1 MAVKNQQINSLL
13 RIFKLNKIPEEIY
26 RKNRS
31 MNGTDKLCKTPRV
44 PGSRFVKRMYLMRI
58 LGTFLCFIPILSV
71 LIEHQRSVWLMIL
84 LGMNAFIWP
93 TLAWYRSRNSAL
105 PLVAEH
111 QNLVLDAGAGGFWIA
126 MMAVDPLPSVV
137 IATILLADRLS
148 AGGFTLMKKAAVTM
162 LVTFL
167 ASWLTQG
174 MAVDMIVSQRTMF
187 ATLPLI
193 TIYLIALSVLTD
205 SIALRLRVKSREL
218 ERIAMMDPLLD
229 IANRRLLEKRI
240 DHELKKLRQTC
251 RESALM
257 FIDIDNFKYVNDRF
271 GHKVGDT
278 MLAAVSQ
285 ILHLATRPTD
295 TPARLGGDEFVILL
309 PNTTIEEA
317 HVVATR
323 IMDAAAVM
331 EDVAQETVH
340 CTLSIG
346 IACATREMGSVTD
359 WLQAADNAL
368 YRAKRDG
375 KNRIFAH

>member
-1 MAVKNQQINSLL
+1 
-13 RIFKLNKIPEEIY
+13 
-26 RKNRS
+26 
-31 MNGTDKLCKTPRV
+31 MNGTDSLSKHGRL

-71 LIEHQRSVWLMIL
+71 LIEHQRSVWLML
-84 LGMNAFIWP
+84 LLAANAFVWP
-93 TLAWYRSRNSAL
+93 TFAWLRARRAPVPLAT
-105 PLVAEH
+105 EH
-111 QNLVLDAGAGGFWIA
+111 QNLVIDAGAGGFWIA
-126 MMAVDPLPSVV
+126 MMAVNPLPSVV
-137 IATILLADRLS
+137 IASILLADRLA
-148 AGGFTLMKKAAVTM
+148 AGGYVLMRKAAVTL
-162 LVTFL
+162 LVVFL
-167 ASWLTQG
+167 ITWLTQG
-174 MAVDMIVSQRTMF
+174 MAADMAVSQRTMF
-187 ATLPLI
+187 ATLPLVA
-193 TIYLIALSVLTD
+193 IYLIALSALTD

-240 DHELKKLRQTC
+240 DRELKRLRQSC

-257 FIDIDNFKYVNDRF
+257 FIDIDNFKDVNDRF
-271 GHKVGDT
+271 GHKVGDA
-278 MLAAVSQ
+278 MLATVSQ
-285 ILHLATRPTD
+285 ILHLATRPSD

-309 PNTTIEEA
+309 PDTTLDEA

-331 EDVAQETVH
+331 KDVAQEAVH

-346 IACATREMGSVTD
+346 IASATREMENVTD